1 MRARLFDAHNRF
13 LQEYDV
19 SEASSTLK
27 LPRSIL
33 GQDPEGQKETT
44 FTLLDTDDTGA
55 LIYREVEESPV
66 AVQKPTELNIPPGT

>member
-1 MRARLFDAHNRF
+1 MRAKLFDAHNRF

-19 SEASSTLK
+19 AEASHTLK

-33 GQDPEGQKETT
+33 GPDSEVQKETT

-66 AVQKPTELNIPPGT
+66 AAQKLTELNIPPGT